1 MSLSYSNISCLMHLM
16 VFTHVTFCIAK
27 TSLYITNMLNVLK
40 LNVKSQ
46 KDQYI
51 VVCNSFVYHESALWK
66 NYHIHFELQVR
77 YGLHWTSRNQNEICL
92 PPPSMPP
99 IFITIQ

>member
-46 KDQYI
+46 KDQYTVMCDFLCI
-51 VVCNSFVYHESALWK
+51 MSLHLERIITFSLSF
-66 NYHIHFELQVR
+66 R
-77 YGLHWTSRNQNEICL
+77 
-92 PPPSMPP
+92 
-99 IFITIQ
+99 